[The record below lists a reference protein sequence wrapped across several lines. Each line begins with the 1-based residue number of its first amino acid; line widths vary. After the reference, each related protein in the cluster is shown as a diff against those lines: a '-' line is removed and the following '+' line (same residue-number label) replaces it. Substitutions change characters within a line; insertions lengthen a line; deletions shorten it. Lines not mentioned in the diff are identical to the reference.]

1 MNLQSLNG
9 DGTIDH
15 PPLPPLHRNRH
26 FIVLMSAQLI
36 SNLGDWL
43 HLLALLTM
51 IGMVWQA
58 TPMQITWTTLCIVLP
73 ILVGGPM
80 AGVLVDRLNRKWLMI
95 FADLMRVLLVFS
107 LLWATQ
113 LWHVYLILIGKS
125 IFDVLFSPAKN
136 AKLREIV
143 PPPQLPQAV
152 TISSSIEQGCKI
164 AGPALGGLLLAIA
177 GVQWSFVADAVTF
190 LLSGLILLA
199 LPGREYQR
207 QAMQTASRAAEP
219 EERERQRSFWSDLV
233 TGIRYML
240 HMRIIGYGTLLLCMV
255 LLVLQL
261 ADSQTI
267 VLFRQIPGIQQSLLG
282 WCMTAS
288 GVGTLTAAWLSSR
301 LNFSHLSKM
310 SAGAGL
316 MGLVFVVVGP
326 IAAMVHAGSLTTG
339 LLLLSF
345 WLVGIGAGFA
355 FIPFQVLLQQHTPV
369 HMTGRVFG
377 TVSSLTSASSATGP
391 LLGGLLVTSAGVT
404 PAFVLAGLLLTLI
417 GITGLVRVKEKR
429 MSPSMVKKV

>member
-1 MNLQSLNG
+1 MSTPSLHSNENP
-9 DGTIDH
+9 DH
-15 PPLPPLHRNRH
+15 PQFTPIHQNRH
-26 FIVLMSAQLI
+26 FMVLMSAQLI

-43 HLLALLTM
+43 HLLALLTLT
-51 IGMVWQA
+51 GMVWQA
-58 TPMQITWTTLCIVLP
+58 TPMQMTWIALCIVLP
-73 ILVGGPM
+73 MLIGGPL
-80 AGVLVDRLNRKWLMI
+80 AGVLADRLNRKWLMI
-95 FADLMRVLLVFS
+95 SADWIRVLLVFS
-107 LLWATQ
+107 LLWASQ
-113 LWHVYLILIGKS
+113 LWQVYLILIGKS
-125 IFDVLFSPAKN
+125 LFDVLFSPAKN

-143 PPPQLPQAV
+143 PATQLPRAV

-164 AGPALGGLLLAIA
+164 VGPALGGLLLAVA
-177 GVQWSFVADAVTF
+177 GIQWSFVVDAATF

-199 LPGREYQR
+199 LPGRKDQQ
-207 QAMQTASRAAEP
+207 QAMDAASRHTESAETD
-219 EERERQRSFWSDLV
+219 RQRSFWSDLV
-233 TGIRYML
+233 TGVRYML
-240 HMRIIGYGTLLLCMV
+240 HMRIIGYGTLLLCLV

-288 GVGTLTAAWLSSR
+288 GVGTLTAAWLSSK
-301 LNFSHLSKM
+301 LTFSHLSKM
-310 SAGAGL
+310 SAGAAL
-316 MGLVFVVVGP
+316 MGLIFVVVGP
-326 IAAMVHAGSLTTG
+326 IATMVTAGPMTTG

-377 TVSSLTSASSATGP
+377 TVSSLTSASSAIGP

-404 PAFVLAGLLLTLI
+404 PAFVLAGLLLALI
-417 GITGLVRVKEKR
+417 GITGLIRIKEKR
-429 MSPSMVKKV
+429 MASIMVKNT